1 MQPGP
6 PSGGVKR
13 RQSTATSFEHK
24 NSAHGVQPRI
34 RLDDSTRTPGEVRL
48 EFVDWN
54 GVCAAWG
61 HAAYTI
67 GVRRLVGPVPS
78 PGNRIGV
85 CLCAAWGHAAY
96 TTGVY
101 RLVGLVPSPGDRIGV
116 CLCAAWGHAA
126 YTTGVYRLVGPVPS
140 PGNRTPPTTRC
151 TATGSMPRVFPSNW
165 ACRPCAA
172 AYEKTVCFHSRP
184 VGRVRHPLRRWA
196 HYRP

>member
-13 RQSTATSFEHK
+13 KQSTATSFEHK
-24 NSAHGVQPRI
+24 KSAQGVQPRI
-34 RLDDSTRTPGEVRL
+34 ELDDSTRTPGEVRL
-48 EFVDWN
+48 EFVGWN
-54 GVCAAWG
+54 GLCAAWG
-61 HAAYTI
+61 HDAYTI

-78 PGNRIGV
+78 PGN
-85 CLCAAWGHAAY
+85 
-96 TTGVY
+96 
-101 RLVGLVPSPGDRIGV
+101 RIGV